1 MRGSVLS
8 PRSEEDLKDV
18 LRHFCSDPLWW
29 KEEGNRCSLLK
40 TLRDKRMRSGLAFRF
55 DCALVAC
62 GTQTRLDYRVRP
74 SLVTRILLVLLPLAL
89 AAGLLQFLKAD
100 GGSLTF
106 CLAGVIANL
115 LFFLCYFYT
124 GRSFAKELESLV
136 RQV

>member
-1 MRGSVLS
+1 MKGSVLS
-8 PRSEEDLKDV
+8 PKSEEELKTI
-18 LRHFCSDPLWW
+18 LRRFSSDSLLWR
-29 KEEGNRCSLLK
+29 EEGNICSLVK
-40 TLRDKRMRSGLAFRF
+40 TLRDKKIHSGLAFRF
-55 DCALVAC
+55 DCELVAC
-62 GTQTRLDYRVRP
+62 GSQTRLDYRVRP
-74 SLVTRILLVLLPLAL
+74 SFVTLILFVLLPLVL

-124 GRSFAKELESLV
+124 GRSFAKELEGLV